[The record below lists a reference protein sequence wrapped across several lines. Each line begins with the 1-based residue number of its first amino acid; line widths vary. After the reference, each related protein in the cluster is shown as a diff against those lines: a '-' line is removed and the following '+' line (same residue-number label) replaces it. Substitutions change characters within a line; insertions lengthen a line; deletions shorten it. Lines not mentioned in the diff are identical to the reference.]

1 MTASQIIPL
10 FPLGIVTLPGAAT
23 PLHIFE
29 ERYKEMIARCLAEN
43 LEFGIV
49 WFNGEAISNAG
60 CTVRILEVTKRYD
73 DGRMDI
79 LTRGRQRFQILEIIE
94 EKAYLEARV
103 LFFEDAPE
111 VMAAEMAQLAAKG
124 EAVFK
129 ELVGLLSN
137 DEAVDGLDLSDPKDL
152 SFTIAG
158 FDGFGAMEKQA
169 FLEMTSTRN
178 RLDKGIAALE
188 KVVARVRLTSE
199 VERIVGGN
207 GRPSEG
213 LRFKLGRFNPEG
225 EADDRV

>member
-1 MTASQIIPL
+1 MSETRIIPL
-10 FPLGIVTLPGAAT
+10 FPLGIVALPGSAT

-29 ERYKEMIARCLAEN
+29 ERYKEMIARCIAEH
-43 LEFGIV
+43 LDFGIV
-49 WFNGEAISNAG
+49 QFNGEAMSNAG
-60 CTVRILEVTKRYD
+60 CTVRILEVIQRYD

-103 LFFEDAPE
+103 SFFDDAPE
-111 VMAAEMAQLAAKG
+111 ALSAEMARLTEKG
-124 EAVFK
+124 ATVFK

-137 DEAVDGLDLSDPKDL
+137 DDAVDGFDLSDPKRL

-158 FDGFGAMEKQA
+158 FDGFGPLEKQA
-169 FLEMTSTRN
+169 FLEMTSTRD
-178 RLDKGIAALE
+178 RLEKGIAALE
-188 KVVARVRLTSE
+188 KVVVRVRLTTE

-213 LRFKLGRFNPEG
+213 LRLKLGRFNPGGEG
-225 EADDRV
+225 

>member
-1 MTASQIIPL
+1 MTATQIIPL
-10 FPLGIVTLPGAAT
+10 FPLGIVALPGVAT

-29 ERYKEMIARCLAEN
+29 ERYKEMIARCINEHLD
-43 LEFGIV
+43 FGIV
-49 WFNGEAISNAG
+49 QLNGEAMSNAG
-60 CTVRILEVTKRYD
+60 CTVQILDVTQRYD
-73 DGRMDI
+73 DGRLDI

-103 LFFEDAPE
+103 TFFDDAPE
-111 VMAAEMAQLAAKG
+111 ALSEEMAHLTDKG
-124 EAVFK
+124 ATVFK

-137 DEAVDGLDLSDPKDL
+137 GDAMDDFDLSDPKRL

-158 FDGFGAMEKQA
+158 FDGFGPLEKQA

-178 RLDKGIAALE
+178 RLEKGIAVLE

-213 LRFKLGRFNPEG
+213 LRLKIGCFNPDNKLDG
-225 EADDRV
+225 